1 MASGEVLCLLLILG
15 LTGCHAD
22 YTRSGF
28 WDYFSQLSSEKNE
41 WSLHKNPAPEVS
53 GFRNRF
59 QNGVN
64 YVGNIFS
71 PLKSG
76 LQKHLYEDSDGL
88 RKLIHRE
95 LQDIRR
101 KIYPYIDEAHQKI
114 SSNLEQVQ
122 NRLLPY
128 TEELKYQMRW
138 GAKELV
144 AQLSLNKEYVSNG
157 APHKLAQNLQ
167 DQIILQTE
175 KVRKVLLPLGERL
188 LAEIHHAVEELHGNL
203 SPHALTSQE
212 KLTVQVQEL
221 SRKLTQNANN
231 LHEKIHKNLDALKG
245 QLVTYPR
252 NFREKFPDG
261 QPSEPVEP
269 YVEEMAAQVQREVEE
284 FQRNTQMQI
293 EHFTHTI
300 NMEMEEMKYKLSP
313 ATSDLHDTVT
323 SIEDI
328 QDKLETLW
336 TEISQNLK

>member
-1 MASGEVLCLLLILG
+1 MARGEVLCVLIIG

-28 WDYFSQLSSEKNE
+28 WDYFSQLVTEKNE
-41 WSLHKNPAPEVS
+41 WNSHKNSAMDIRS
-53 GFRNRF
+53 FRNSF
-59 QNGVN
+59 QNGVH

-95 LQDIRR
+95 LQEIRR
-101 KIYPYIDEAHQKI
+101 KIYPYIDEAHEKI
-114 SSNLEQVQ
+114 SKNLEQVQ

-128 TEELKYQMRW
+128 TNELKYHVGW
-138 GAKELV
+138 GAKEFIE
-144 AQLSLNKEYVSNG
+144 QFSLNKDQISNG
-157 APHKLAQNLQ
+157 RPHKLAANIQ

-175 KVRKVLLPLGERL
+175 KVRSVLLPLGERL

-212 KLTVQVQEL
+212 KLTAQVQEL

-231 LHEKIHKNLDALKG
+231 LHEKIHKNLDALKE
-245 QLVTYPR
+245 QLVTYPQ
-252 NFREKFPDG
+252 NIRERFPDSQRG
-261 QPSEPVEP
+261 EPVPP

-284 FQRNTQMQI
+284 FQRNTQRQI

-313 ATSDLHDTVT
+313 ATSDLHETVT
-323 SIEDI
+323 SVEEI
-328 QDKLETLW
+328 QEKLETLW
-336 TEISQNLK
+336 TEIAQNLK

>member
-1 MASGEVLCLLLILG
+1 MASAEILCLLLVLG

-22 YTRSGF
+22 HTRSGF
-28 WDYFSQLSSEKNE
+28 WDYFSQLATEKNE
-41 WSLHKNPAPEVS
+41 WNLYKNPATEV
-53 GFRNRF
+53 RNSF

-64 YVGNIFS
+64 YVGNIFR

-95 LQDIRR
+95 LLDIQR

-114 SSNLEQVQ
+114 STNLKQVQ

-128 TEELKYQMRW
+128 TDELKYHIRW
-138 GAKELV
+138 GAKELM

-157 APHKLAQNLQ
+157 GPHKLAENIQ
-167 DQIILQTE
+167 DQIVLQTE

-188 LAEIHHAVEELHGNL
+188 LTEIHHAVEELHGNL

-212 KLTVQVQEL
+212 KLTAQVQDL

-231 LHEKIHKNLDALKG
+231 LHEKIHKNLDALKE
-245 QLVTYPR
+245 QLVMYPR
-252 NFREKFPDG
+252 NFRERFPEG

-269 YVEEMAAQVQREVEE
+269 YVEEMAAQVQKEVEE
-284 FQRNTQMQI
+284 FQRNTHLQI

-328 QDKLETLW
+328 QGKLESLW

>member
-15 LTGCHAD
+15 LTGCQAD

-28 WDYFSQLSSEKNE
+28 WDYFSQLATEKSEWNY
-41 WSLHKNPAPEVS
+41 HKNPPTEVS
-53 GFRNRF
+53 GFRNSF

-76 LQKHLYEDSDGL
+76 LQKRLYEDSDGL
-88 RKLIHRE
+88 RKLIRRE
-95 LQDIRR
+95 LQEIQR

-114 SSNLEQVQ
+114 SKNLEQVQ

-128 TEELKYQMRW
+128 ADELKYHISW
-138 GAKELV
+138 GAKELT
-144 AQLSLNKEYVSNG
+144 AQFSLKKDHLNNG
-157 APHKLAQNLQ
+157 APHRLAEHIHG
-167 DQIILQTE
+167 QIILQTE
-175 KVRKVLLPLGERL
+175 KVRQVLLPLGDKL
-188 LAEIHHAVEELHGNL
+188 LAEIHHAIEELHGNL

-212 KLTVQVQEL
+212 KLTAQVQEL

-231 LHEKIHKNLDALKG
+231 LHEKIHKNLDELKE

-252 NFREKFPDG
+252 TIKERFPDS
-261 QPSEPVEP
+261 QRSEPVAP

-293 EHFTHTI
+293 EHFTLTI

-313 ATSDLHDTVT
+313 ATSDLHGTVT
-323 SIEDI
+323 SIEDM
-328 QDKLETLW
+328 QEKLESLW

>member
-1 MASGEVLCLLLILG
+1 MAREEVLCLLLIIA

-28 WDYFSQLSSEKNE
+28 WDYFSQLATEKNE
-41 WSLHKNPAPEVS
+41 WNPHKDSATEVS
-53 GFRNRF
+53 VFRNSF

-88 RKLIHRE
+88 RKLIRRE

-101 KIYPYIDEAHQKI
+101 KIYPFIDEAHEKI
-114 SSNLEQVQ
+114 TKNLEQVQ
-122 NRLLPY
+122 NRLVPY
-128 TEELKYQMRW
+128 TNELKYHVTW
-138 GAKELV
+138 GAKEFI
-144 AQLSLNKEYVSNG
+144 AQFSLSKDPASNG
-157 APHKLAQNLQ
+157 APRKLAENVQ
-167 DQIILQTE
+167 DQINLQTE

-188 LAEIHHAVEELHGNL
+188 LAEIHHAIEELHGNL

-212 KLTVQVQEL
+212 KLTAQVQEL

-231 LHEKIHKNLDALKG
+231 LHEKIHKNLDALKE
-245 QLVTYPR
+245 QLGTYPR
-252 NFREKFPDG
+252 NMRERLPDS
-261 QPSEPVEP
+261 QPGEPVAP

-284 FQRNTQMQI
+284 FQRNTHLQI
-293 EHFTHTI
+293 EHFTNTI
-300 NMEMEEMKYKLSP
+300 NMEMEEMKFKLSP
-313 ATSDLHDTVT
+313 ATSELHDTVT
-323 SIEDI
+323 SVEEI
-328 QDKLETLW
+328 QGKLESLW